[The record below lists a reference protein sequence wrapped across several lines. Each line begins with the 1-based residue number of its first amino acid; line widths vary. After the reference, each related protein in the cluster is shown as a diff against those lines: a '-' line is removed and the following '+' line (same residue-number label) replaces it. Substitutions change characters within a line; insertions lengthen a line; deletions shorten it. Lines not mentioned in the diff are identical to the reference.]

1 MQVRRLVDIGCGSGA
16 GAVVAARQ
24 TRASEVVMTDIN
36 PAALRLARVNA
47 AAAGVAARADL
58 SDVLNAVDGT
68 FDLVVSNPPYLVDD
82 ERRTYRHGGDA
93 LGADLSLRIAN
104 AAAARLDPGGRLLLY
119 TASAIVEGI
128 DGFRSA
134 VTSSLEEKD

>member
-1 MQVRRLVDIGCGSGA
+1 MTVRALRFDRG
-16 GAVVAARQ
+16 
-24 TRASEVVMTDIN
+24 
-36 PAALRLARVNA
+36 AAL
-47 AAAGVAARADL
+47 D
-58 SDVLNAVDGT
+58 DVDGT

-104 AAAARLDPGGRLLLY
+104 AAATRLDPGGRLLLY

-128 DGFRSA
+128 DRFRAA
-134 VTSSLEEKD
+134 VTSSLKERGCEVSYDEIDPDVFGEELDRPAYRNVDRIAVVGVTAIKRERP